1 VGLLKE
7 QNNARMDRTRALMSG
22 ADPAR
27 VSGLQRSKDARVAE
41 LKAQISNMEHL
52 VGRLETIEQAWT
64 ERVG

>member
-1 VGLLKE
+1 
-7 QNNARMDRTRALMSG
+7 MSG